1 MFGSLVSK
9 LKFER
14 LFDLINIIVVSDH
27 GMASFNGSTNILIN
41 NYVMNG
47 TIDMDKSVIW
57 GVVSNLYANEG
68 YVN

>member
-1 MFGSLVSK
+1 LFGSLVSK